1 MTWQSRVEKEPQKPY
16 VSLGSLGCDG
26 LQEESD
32 RLAAVLVETGT
43 GLMGGENGAGEQ
55 VGRYGSQRQWKIR
68 YLNSTSSRK
77 RKWRVGERDYQ
88 RNNEKELYEKAGL
101 KSPDGKG

>member
-1 MTWQSRVEKEPQKPY
+1 MVESSGERTSEALC
-16 VSLGSLGCDG
+16 VFRGSLGCDG

-32 RLAAVLVETGT
+32 GLAAVLVEMGT
-43 GLMGGENGAGEQ
+43 GLMGGKNGAGEQ
-55 VGRYGSQRQWKIR
+55 LGSYGSQKQRKIR

-77 RKWRVGERDYQ
+77 RKWKVGERDYQ
-88 RNNEKELYEKAGL
+88 RNNENELHKKAGL